1 MRLNVWFFSG
11 YEAACR
17 GTKVLFR
24 SAKYI
29 KQDQLSQVTMR
40 VVTVTVQKKRF
51 LNTT

>member
-11 YEAACR
+11 YEAACH
-17 GTKVLFR
+17 GTKLLFR

-29 KQDQLSQVTMR
+29 KQDQLSQVSMR